1 MCRIFYTSFCLNKFR
16 RSGQVIFQLRWSDI
30 FVKTKVILKPSVSV
44 ILYLPL
50 NCAKHNITR
59 RKPNITA
66 QQYNLPQANI
76 TEKTTCR
83 NKSFFLAR
91 LTGIDAD
98 FSSALPR
105 FARSPLHHDEQS
117 CTPSFATLSRQKRN
131 EVLSYRRFNTIQNK
145 K

>member
-1 MCRIFYTSFCLNKFR
+1 M
-16 RSGQVIFQLRWSDI
+16 
-30 FVKTKVILKPSVSV
+30 ILKPSVSV

-83 NKSFFLAR
+83 YKSFFQVGMTGYGCFAPCLLVDPIPSGFGTR
-91 LTGIDAD
+91 LHTFLLQNNPPDCFVLRKNPLRLQIPFILCTKKDLLMRCTVKD
-98 FSSALPR
+98 SK
-105 FARSPLHHDEQS
+105 RS
-117 CTPSFATLSRQKRN
+117 
-131 EVLSYRRFNTIQNK
+131 
-145 K
+145 

>member
-1 MCRIFYTSFCLNKFR
+1 MSVYFYLYDQQKRCKNFL
-16 RSGQVIFQLRWSDI
+16 VIFQLRWSDI

-83 NKSFFLAR
+83 NKSFFLVR
-91 LTGIDAD
+91 LTGAHIASQSDLLDDPKASPFGTRLRITARKTCHRQLF
-98 FSSALPR
+98 FSRRAFSR
-105 FARSPLHHDEQS
+105 FD
-117 CTPSFATLSRQKRN
+117 SFLS
-131 EVLSYRRFNTIQNK
+131 L
-145 K
+145 